1 MFRLWGKIFKDN
13 RMLQDAVICN
23 SDYTMSRTAM
33 IFDAMDQL
41 CYQFDLGHP
50 VWLDALRSKNLN
62 ATTRPGL
69 PVIILLNRLILI
81 IWKSRCWKSRQD
93 RVCGAQRETVFFY
106 RFCAY
111 ACFGQLYFKRL
122 IRQLNGYYFIFNNHL
137 IGESAVF
144 KYIGEFLY

>member
-50 VWLDALRSKNLN
+50 VWLDA
-62 ATTRPGL
+62 
-69 PVIILLNRLILI
+69 
-81 IWKSRCWKSRQD
+81 
-93 RVCGAQRETVFFY
+93 TVEE
-106 RFCAY
+106 
-111 ACFGQLYFKRL
+111 FKRHDKARFTSDKKVL
-122 IRQLNGYYFIFNNHL
+122 HNYSHRGIIMPISQQPIERC
-137 IGESAVF
+137 
-144 KYIGEFLY
+144 

>member
-50 VWLDALRSKNLN
+50 VWLDVRSKNLN

-81 IWKSRCWKSRQD
+81 IWKSRCWKSRQGSGLQCTA
-93 RVCGAQRETVFFY
+93 RNGVFY

-122 IRQLNGYYFIFNNHL
+122 ICQLNGYYFIFNNHL
-137 IGESAVF
+137 IGKSAVF
-144 KYIGEFLY
+144 